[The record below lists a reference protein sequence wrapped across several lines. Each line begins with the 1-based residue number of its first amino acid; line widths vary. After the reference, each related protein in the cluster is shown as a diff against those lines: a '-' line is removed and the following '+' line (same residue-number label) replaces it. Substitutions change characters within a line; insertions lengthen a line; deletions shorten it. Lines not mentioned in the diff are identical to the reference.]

1 MFWLQWNGSTEQARA
16 IAFAMPILKR
26 ARRVI
31 VLTVEGGA
39 AVPGPKG
46 EQVCRY
52 LQFNDVPA
60 RPLTV
65 SLDGRLTGEAILAHD
80 ERNDDLKSNI
90 QVSVLADL

>member
-1 MFWLQWNGSTEQARA
+1 
-16 IAFAMPILKR
+16 MPILKR

-80 ERNDDLKSNI
+80 ERNDDLKS
-90 QVSVLADL
+90 VFKLACWLTINESHGTSMLLIEKHIP